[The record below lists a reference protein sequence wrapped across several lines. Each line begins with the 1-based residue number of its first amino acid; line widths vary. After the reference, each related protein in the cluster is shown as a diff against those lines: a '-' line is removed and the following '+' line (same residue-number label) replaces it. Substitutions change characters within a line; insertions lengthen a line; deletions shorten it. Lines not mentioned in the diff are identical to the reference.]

1 MKEWLL
7 IAWLGT
13 TTNFSLLS
21 IHFSLDQCQAKRVE
35 IQKNFDSKIT
45 LVCVQDFREGR
56 SQYPSP
62 IGSAGIAK

>member
-21 IHFSLDQCQAKRVE
+21 IHFNLEQCQSRRAE
-35 IQKNFDSKIT
+35 IQENFDSTIT

-56 SQYPSP
+56 SQYPSA
-62 IGSAGIAK
+62 SKNVGIAK